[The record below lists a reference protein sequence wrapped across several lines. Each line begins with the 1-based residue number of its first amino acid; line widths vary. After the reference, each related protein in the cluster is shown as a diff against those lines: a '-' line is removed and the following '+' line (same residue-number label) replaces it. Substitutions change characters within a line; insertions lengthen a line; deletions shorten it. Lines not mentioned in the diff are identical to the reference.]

1 MADTFCWY
9 GTNIPDNLINEI
21 INEADDYNKDHNNN
35 TLVDSEINVDDP
47 YVYTDLRKSK
57 NSWISTNSWLG
68 GFLWHYVQKANRN
81 NFLYDLTHID
91 GESLQYT
98 RYGVGEYYGW
108 HNDSGLDIHYK
119 PIFEEVPSGGTLNN
133 DEYHKDKLNEEH
145 ELIRKLSFSLQLSDP
160 DDYEG
165 GNVQLLDENN
175 KIYIAPRQRG
185 SIILFDSR
193 TKHRVLKVT
202 KGVRKSIVGWV
213 LGPRWK

>member
-1 MADTFCWY
+1 MAFQSIWY
-9 GTNIPDNLINEI
+9 F
-21 INEADDYNKDHNNN
+21 
-35 TLVDSEINVDDP
+35 
-47 YVYTDLRKSK
+47 TDLPKDTINTWEKELCKYDSKLEESRLHGDVLDKGKRKSS
-57 NSWISTNSWLG
+57 NGWISSDSWIA

-108 HNDSGLDIHYK
+108 HTDHSLATYHK
-119 PIFEEVPSGGTLNN
+119 PSFNSTPSAETLNN
-133 DEYHKDKLNEEH
+133 SNFHTDRINQSYEEV
-145 ELIRKLSFSLQLSDP
+145 RKLSFSLQLSNP

-165 GNVQLLDENN
+165 GNVVLLDDNN
-175 KIYIAPRQRG
+175 KQYVAPRQRG

-193 TKHRVLKVT
+193 TMHRVCKVT

-213 LGPRWK
+213 VGPRWK